1 MFNGTTK
8 PTSEEVY
15 YWLISTDNG
24 ISRFHNIGS
33 LSSLLICGDLIEAG
47 LVIMPTSREL
57 GKLVFKVGKGAKDG
71 MTKIGLVRNGADRKD
86 LCDAL
91 ESLDLV
97 LQQELTDDEKNAM
110 GYNVIMLEHTLCK
123 IKRLM
128 NSISLISLQLE
139 IN

>member
-1 MFNGTTK
+1 MYSVFNGTTK

-57 GKLVFKVGKGAKDG
+57 GKLVFKVGKGLKDG
-71 MTKIGLVRNGADRKD
+71 MTKIGLV
-86 LCDAL
+86 
-91 ESLDLV
+91 
-97 LQQELTDDEKNAM
+97 
-110 GYNVIMLEHTLCK
+110 
-123 IKRLM
+123 
-128 NSISLISLQLE
+128 
-139 IN
+139 